1 MPKETYQKRRIKKS
15 INNLQR
21 YIYINIFV
29 KSSGSRISIK
39 QKKFMKESLKKFIG
53 RNLIKE
59 IETKKTQVHVQRK
72 TQMKKWL
79 PTHLKKESRQ
89 SNWYKEVCP
98 YKEIIVGSMTTS
110 KRNLNRNL
118 KKEGHTRAVFKKI
131 RGRDL
136 DQDIFQK
143 TISIFLEKSF
153 SRNLF
158 YLEYDI
164 GIRAFGPLT

>member
-1 MPKETYQKRRIKKS
+1 
-15 INNLQR
+15 
-21 YIYINIFV
+21 
-29 KSSGSRISIK
+29 
-39 QKKFMKESLKKFIG
+39 
-53 RNLIKE
+53 
-59 IETKKTQVHVQRK
+59 
-72 TQMKKWL
+72 MKKWL

>member
-72 TQMKKWL
+72 T
-79 PTHLKKESRQ
+79 
-89 SNWYKEVCP
+89 
-98 YKEIIVGSMTTS
+98 
-110 KRNLNRNL
+110 
-118 KKEGHTRAVFKKI
+118 
-131 RGRDL
+131 
-136 DQDIFQK
+136 
-143 TISIFLEKSF
+143 
-153 SRNLF
+153 
-158 YLEYDI
+158 
-164 GIRAFGPLT
+164 

>member
-1 MPKETYQKRRIKKS
+1 
-15 INNLQR
+15 
-21 YIYINIFV
+21 
-29 KSSGSRISIK
+29 
-39 QKKFMKESLKKFIG
+39 
-53 RNLIKE
+53 
-59 IETKKTQVHVQRK
+59 
-72 TQMKKWL
+72 
-79 PTHLKKESRQ
+79 
-89 SNWYKEVCP
+89 
-98 YKEIIVGSMTTS
+98 MTTS